1 MRRLL
6 KHAVLS
12 IIHRLGYELIPQLAT
27 LKYQYP
33 DSVTADDSRQR
44 STPGGE
50 LQRMQHE
57 ILLRDIHRRDAAEI
71 EELYR
76 AFLFMDLPRREE
88 RARASERKAHS

>member
-1 MRRLL
+1 MGEFSLL
-6 KHAVLS
+6 IGAKH
-12 IIHRLGYELIPQLAT
+12 PQTFPL
-27 LKYQYP
+27 
-33 DSVTADDSRQR
+33 
-44 STPGGE
+44 
-50 LQRMQHE
+50 QHE